1 MGSTPVCQ
9 ITAAGCVRPTFA
21 DCLAYVQ
28 GSYRA
33 IYGADVYLGA
43 DSQDGQLM
51 ALIANGIHDANGETL
66 ASYNSYS
73 PSTAQGAG
81 LSSNVKINGI
91 RRKSA
96 TFSTCDFLNVGQA
109 GITVTGGV
117 ITDPAGNQW
126 SLPNFTIPDA
136 GQITVTG
143 TCVTLGAIALA
154 PNALDTANG
163 KGSIAT
169 IQRGWQS
176 VTNPAAA
183 APGAPVESDS
193 ALRQRQA
200 VSTAIPSQ
208 SLLEGLYGTLLAV
221 TGVVRCRMYEND
233 TDYPDVNGLPG
244 HSICAVIDG
253 GDAQVIADLIRRKKG
268 NAGTYGTT
276 VMTSTDAAGIVRN
289 IAFSRSVSVPISYAL
304 QIRKLGSYTAK
315 TDLDVR
321 TAISDWTNGLGIGNS
336 VYRDA
341 AYLPAKLNGAI
352 EGMGYEV
359 VSLAIARNGNVPLQM
374 DVPLAY
380 DERATCTADSVVTSI
395 VA

>member
-28 GSYRA
+28 GAYRA
-33 IYGADVYLGA
+33 IYGQDMVLDAS
-43 DSQDGQLM
+43 SQDGQFM
-51 ALIANGIHDANGETL
+51 ALLANGIHDANGETL
-66 ASYNSYS
+66 AAYNSFS
-73 PSTAQGAG
+73 PSSAQGAG

-96 TFSTCDFLNVGQA
+96 TFSTCDFLNVGQT
-109 GITVTGGV
+109 GTIVTGGV

-126 SLPNFTIPDA
+126 SLPDFTIPDA

-143 TCVTLGAIALA
+143 TCVTLGAIAL
-154 PNALDTANG
+154 PSNAIDTANG

-176 VTNPAAA
+176 VKNLAAA
-183 APGAPVESDS
+183 APGQPVESDS

-221 TGVVRCRMYEND
+221 TGVVRCRPYEND
-233 TDYPDVNGLPG
+233 TDYPDANGLPG
-244 HSICAVIDG
+244 HSICIVIDG

-276 VMTSTDAAGIVRN
+276 VMQSADAAGIVRN
-289 IAFSRSVSVPISYAL
+289 IAFSRSVAVPVSFAL

-321 TAISDWTNGLGIGNS
+321 TAISDWTNGLGIGTDI
-336 VYRDA
+336 YRDA
-341 AYLPAKLNGAI
+341 AYLPAKLSGAV
-352 EGMGYEV
+352 EGMGYEI
-359 VSLAIARNGNVPLQM
+359 VSLAVARNGNTPLQA
-374 DVPLAY
+374 DVVIAY
-380 DERATCTADSVVTSI
+380 DEIATCSPDSVVTSI
-395 VA
+395 VS

>member
-1 MGSTPVCQ
+1 MGATPVCQ
-9 ITAAGCVRPTFA
+9 ITAAGCIRPTFA

-28 GSYRA
+28 ASYRA
-33 IYGADVYLGA
+33 IYGADMILDA
-43 DSQDGQLM
+43 ASQDGQFM
-51 ALIANGIHDANGETL
+51 ALLAAGIHDANGETL
-66 ASYNSYS
+66 AAYNAFS

-109 GITVTGGV
+109 GITVPGGV
-117 ITDPAGNQW
+117 ITDPVGNQW
-126 SLPNFTIPDA
+126 SLPDFTIPDA

-154 PNALDTANG
+154 PGAIDTANG

-169 IQRGWQS
+169 ITRGWQS
-176 VTNPAAA
+176 VTNLSAA
-183 APGAPVESDS
+183 APGQPVESDS
-193 ALRQRQA
+193 ALRQRQS

-221 TGVVRCRMYEND
+221 TGAIRCRMYEND
-233 TDYPDVNGLPG
+233 TDYTDANGLPG

-253 GDAQVIADLIRRKKG
+253 GDAQVIADIIRRKKG

-276 VMTSTDAAGIVRN
+276 VMQSTDAAGIVRN
-289 IAFSRSVSVPISYAL
+289 IAFSRSVEVPISYAL
-304 QIRKLGSYTAK
+304 QVRKLASYTAK

-321 TAISDWTNGLGIGNS
+321 TALSDWTNALGIGNS
-336 VYRDA
+336 VYRDQ
-341 AYLPAKLNGAI
+341 AYVPAKLNGTV
-352 EGMGYEV
+352 EGMGYEII
-359 VSLAIARNGNVPLQM
+359 SLAIARNGNVPLQA

-380 DERATCTADSVVTSI
+380 DERATCAPDSVTTSI
-395 VA
+395 VP

>member
-28 GSYRA
+28 GAYRA

-66 ASYNSYS
+66 ASYNSFS

-81 LSSNVKINGI
+81 LSSVVKINGI

-117 ITDPAGNQW
+117 ITDSAGNQW
-126 SLPNFTIPDA
+126 SLPDFTIPDA

-154 PNALDTANG
+154 PNAIDTANG
-163 KGSIAT
+163 KGNIAT
-169 IQRGWQS
+169 ITRGWQA

-183 APGAPVESDS
+183 APGQPVESDS

-221 TGVVRCRMYEND
+221 TGVVRCRPYEND
-233 TDYPDVNGLPG
+233 TDYTDANGLPG
-244 HSICAVIDG
+244 HSICMVIDG

-276 VMTSTDAAGIVRN
+276 VMTSTDAAGIVRA
-289 IAFSRSVSVPISYAL
+289 IAFSRSIEVPISYAL
-304 QIRKLGSYTAK
+304 QIRKFGGYTAK

-341 AYLPAKLNGAI
+341 AYVPAKLNGIA
-352 EGMGYEV
+352 ESMGYEI

-380 DERATCTADSVVTSI
+380 DERATCTANSVVTSI
-395 VA
+395 VT